1 MNLKEQILNKLKP
14 LTEQDKYTISE
25 FFSQMFSKKP
35 SLQVNLEVRAVKNIR
50 CIDNGSW
57 VIISIPSA
65 KMESAKRWVS
75 DEGFIARAGYT
86 PKGTFWGYKVFL
98 LEEYAV

>member
-1 MNLKEQILNKLKP
+1 MNLKEQILNSLEP
-14 LTEQDKYTISE
+14 LSDNDKKIIGE
-25 FFSQMFSKKP
+25 FFSQMYSKNP
-35 SLQVNLEVRAVKNIR
+35 SLQVNIEARAVKSIR
-50 CIDNGSW
+50 CIDSGSGA
-57 VIISIPSA
+57 VISIPSA

-75 DEGFIARAGYT
+75 DEGFIVRAGYT